1 MLVRNLLLAVGVL
14 SLLGGLALSL
24 IWFSQVGNAPPA
36 ADAPPARHAVLVT
49 ARAIPAGTLLRPED
63 MSWKE
68 IAARDIR
75 PGNLMRGQTAEADF
89 AGAILR
95 RDFQAGEPL
104 IASELVKPNERQ
116 FLAAAL
122 RPGMRAVSI
131 AVDAPQSAAGL
142 ILPGDQVDVILTQT
156 FGDTATDPNFRSVAE
171 TILHNV
177 RVIAIDQT
185 LNIARTG
192 PPVARSVVSTEPR
205 TPRTVTF
212 EVTER
217 QAERLVVA
225 SQLGRLQL
233 SVRPL
238 EIAPMSPAEG
248 KRDMPPTWAADVSPA
263 LNELTRRRPQTG
275 GTIESAIRRPPPTSD
290 VP

>member
-1 MLVRNLLLAVGVL
+1 MLVRNFLLAIGTL

-24 IWFSQVGNAPPA
+24 VWFGQISKAP
-36 ADAPPARHAVLVT
+36 APTQPPPTRHAVLV
-49 ARAIPAGTLLRPED
+49 ASRAVPAGTLLRPED
-63 MSWKE
+63 IGWKE
-68 IAARDIR
+68 AVAHDIR
-75 PGNLMRGQTAEADF
+75 AGNLVRGQVSEAEF
-89 AGAILR
+89 AGAIVR

-104 IASELVKPNERQ
+104 VASDLVRPNERQ

-122 RPGMRAVSI
+122 KPGMRAVSI

-142 ILPGDQVDVILTQT
+142 VLPGDQVDVILTQT
-156 FGDTATDPNFRSVAE
+156 FGDTAADPNFRSVAE
-171 TILHNV
+171 TILRNV

-185 LNIARTG
+185 LT
-192 PPVARSVVSTEPR
+192 VARLTPATHTVAPAEPR

-225 SQLGRLQL
+225 AQLGRLQL

-238 EIAPMSPAEG
+238 EIARAPPTEI
-248 KRDMPPTWAADVSPA
+248 KREAPPTWAADVSPA
-263 LNELTRRRPQTG
+263 LNELTRRKPQTG
-275 GTIESAIRRPPPTSD
+275 STIESAIRRPPTSD